1 MKVENKENIMGTMEE
16 KLLIFKMALPMIF
29 SVLVSSLY
37 NIVDSIFI
45 GRIGEKALTAISLGA
60 PISSL
65 MVEISFG
72 IAVGV
77 NAILSRKLGEK
88 DLDGVSIVTG
98 QGFLLMGVVYI
109 IFLLFGLYGVRKFFE
124 IQTTD
129 IDIVNLG
136 IEYSSIV
143 TIFSFGLMMQS
154 LVERLLSSTGK
165 MNGSMVVLL
174 SGAITNIIL
183 DPILIFGYFG
193 FPMMGMAGAAI
204 ATVIGQVVA
213 GTIGIIL
220 NLIINK
226 DIVFKLKSF
235 IPNLSVIKDIIIIAI
250 PTTLTYS
257 INSVL
262 MFFMNQIL
270 VLLSIFAPAVYI
282 IYNRVRSFVA
292 LPVWGIR
299 NTIISIIAYN
309 LGAKKLERVKNVI
322 SISLKFSLIIMIIGT
337 LLFEIIPNYL
347 LRIFSASG
355 DMLSI
360 GIIAFR
366 IIGVTYIMQGISII
380 LSGVFQAVGHSEMA
394 LYSSLVQ
401 AVTLLGSAFII
412 SRSGSINAIWF
423 SFVISE
429 VCMCIVSIWLM
440 NKISKKQLNVEN
452 LSSIE

>member
-1 MKVENKENIMGTMEE
+1 MKVETKENIMGTMEE

-88 DLDGVSIVTG
+88 DFDGVSVVTG

-109 IFLLFGLYGVRKFFE
+109 IFLLFGLYGVRQFFE
-124 IQTTD
+124 IQTND
-129 IDIVNLG
+129 IEIVNLG

-154 LVERLLSSTGK
+154 IVERLLSSTGK
-165 MNGSMVVLL
+165 TNRSMLVLL

-183 DPILIFGYFG
+183 DPIFIFGYFG
-193 FPMMGMAGAAI
+193 FPMMGMTGAAI
-204 ATVIGQVVA
+204 ATVLGQVVA
-213 GTIGIIL
+213 GTVGLIL
-220 NLIINK
+220 NLTINK
-226 DIVFKLKSF
+226 DIVFRLKSF
-235 IPNLSVIKDIIIIAI
+235 IPNLIVIKDIIVIAI

-257 INSVL
+257 INSIL

-270 VLLSIFAPAVYI
+270 VGLSILAPAVYI

-309 LGAKKLERVKNVI
+309 LGAGKTDRVKNVI
-322 SISLKFSLIIMIIGT
+322 NISIRFSLIIMIIGT
-337 LLFEIIPNYL
+337 LMFEIIPSTL
-347 LRIFSASG
+347 FQIFSASG

-360 GIIAFR
+360 GVIAFR
-366 IIGVTYIMQGISII
+366 IIGITYILQGISII
-380 LSGVFQAVGHSEMA
+380 LSGVFQAVGHSDMA

-401 AVTLLGSAFII
+401 AITLVGSAFAI
-412 SRSGSINAIWF
+412 SKTNNINLVWF
-423 SFVISE
+423 SFIISE
-429 VCMCIVSIWLM
+429 VCMCLISIIFEK
-440 NKISKKQLNVEN
+440 NITKEVLNT
-452 LSSIE
+452 

>member
-1 MKVENKENIMGTMEE
+1 MEAINKENIMGTMEE
-16 KLLIFKMALPMIF
+16 KALIFKMAIPMIF

-72 IAVGV
+72 VAVGV

-88 DLDGVSIVTG
+88 DRDGVSIVTG
-98 QGFLLMGVVYI
+98 QGFILMSIIYI
-109 IFLLFGLYGVRKFFE
+109 IFLLFGLYGVRQFFE
-124 IQTTD
+124 MQTKD
-129 IDIVNLG
+129 VEIVNLG
-136 IEYSSIV
+136 LEYSSIV
-143 TIFSFGLMMQS
+143 TIFSFGLLLQS

-165 MNGSMVVLL
+165 TNGSMIVLL

-193 FPMMGMAGAAI
+193 FQKMGMAGAAI
-204 ATVIGQVVA
+204 ATVIGQLVA
-213 GTIGIIL
+213 GSVGLIL
-220 NLIINK
+220 NLTINK
-226 DIVFKLKSF
+226 DIVFKVKSF
-235 IPNLSVIKDIIIIAI
+235 IPKFDVIKDIIVIAI

-257 INSVL
+257 INSIL

-270 VLLSIFAPAVYI
+270 VYLSILAPAVYI

-309 LGAKKLERVKNVI
+309 LGAGKFERVKNVI
-322 SISLKFSLIIMIIGT
+322 SISLKLSLIIMVIGT
-337 LLFEIIPNYL
+337 LLFEMIPNYL
-347 LRIFSASG
+347 LMIFSASS
-355 DMLSI
+355 DMMSI
-360 GIIAFR
+360 GVIAFR
-366 IIGVTYIMQGISII
+366 IIGITYILQGISII

-401 AVTLLGSAFII
+401 GISLVGSAFVI
-412 SRSGSINAIWF
+412 SKSKNINAVWL
-423 SFVISE
+423 SFIISE
-429 VCMCIVSIWLM
+429 VCMCLISGLFM
-440 NKISKKQLNVEN
+440 KNISKKQL
-452 LSSIE
+452 SI

>member
-1 MKVENKENIMGTMEE
+1 MKVETEENIMGTMEE

-45 GRIGEKALTAISLGA
+45 GRIGEKVLTAISLGA

-88 DLDGVSIVTG
+88 DFDGVSIVTG

-109 IFLLFGLYGVRKFFE
+109 IFLLFGLYGVRQFFE
-124 IQTTD
+124 IQTND
-129 IDIVNLG
+129 IEIVNLG

-154 LVERLLSSTGK
+154 IVERLLSSTGK
-165 MNGSMVVLL
+165 TNGSMIVLL

-213 GTIGIIL
+213 GSVGLIL
-220 NLIINK
+220 NLTINK
-226 DIVFKLKSF
+226 DIVFKARSF
-235 IPNLSVIKDIIIIAI
+235 IPKLNVINDIIVIAI

-257 INSVL
+257 INSIL

-270 VLLSIFAPAVYI
+270 VGLSILAPAVYI

-309 LGAKKLERVKNVI
+309 LGAGKTDRVKNVI
-322 SISLKFSLIIMIIGT
+322 NISLRFSLIIMIVGT
-337 LLFEIIPNYL
+337 LMSEIIPSTL
-347 LRIFSASG
+347 LQIFSASS

-360 GIIAFR
+360 GVIAFR
-366 IIGVTYIMQGISII
+366 IIGITYILQGISII
-380 LSGVFQAVGHSEMA
+380 LSGVFQAVGHSDMA

-401 AVTLLGSAFII
+401 AITLVGSAFAI
-412 SRSGSINAIWF
+412 SKTNNINLVWF
-423 SFVISE
+423 SFIVSE
-429 VCMCIVSIWLM
+429 VCMCLISI
-440 NKISKKQLNVEN
+440 IFKKKYNERSFEYIKN
-452 LSSIE
+452 

>member
-1 MKVENKENIMGTMEE
+1 MKIETNENIMGAMEE
-16 KLLIFKMALPMIF
+16 KALILKMSLPMIF

-88 DLDGVSIVTG
+88 DTDGVSVITG
-98 QGFLLMGVVYI
+98 QGFLLIGIVYI
-109 IFLLFGLYGVRKFFE
+109 IFLLFGLYGVRQFFE
-124 IQTTD
+124 MQTND
-129 IDIVNLG
+129 FEIVDLG
-136 IEYSSIV
+136 TEYSSIV

-154 LVERLLSSTGK
+154 IVERLLSATGK
-165 MNGSMVVLL
+165 TNASMIVLL

-193 FPMMGMAGAAI
+193 LPMMGMAGAAI
-204 ATVIGQVVA
+204 ATVIGQVIA
-213 GTIGIIL
+213 GCVGLIL
-220 NLIINK
+220 NLTINK
-226 DIVFKLKSF
+226 EIVFRLKSF
-235 IPNLSVIKDIIIIAI
+235 IPDILLIKDIIVIAI

-257 INSVL
+257 INSIL

-270 VLLSIFAPAVYI
+270 VGLSILAPAVYI

-299 NTIISIIAYN
+299 NTIISILAYN
-309 LGAKKLERVKNVI
+309 IGAKKIERANNVI
-322 SISLKFSLIIMIIGT
+322 RISLRFSFVIMVIGT
-337 LLFEIIPNYL
+337 LLFEIIPSYL
-347 LRIFSASG
+347 LKFFSASPN
-355 DMLSI
+355 MLSM
-360 GIIAFR
+360 GVIAFR
-366 IIGVTYIMQGISII
+366 IIGVTYIFQGISIT
-380 LSGVFQAVGHSEMA
+380 LSGVFQAVGHSKLA

-401 AVTLLGSAFII
+401 AITLVGSAFII
-412 SRSGSINAIWF
+412 SKGSSINAIWF

-429 VCMCIVSIWLM
+429 VYMCLVSVLFI
-440 NKISKKQLNVEN
+440 KKVSKEIL
-452 LSSIE
+452 IT

>member
-1 MKVENKENIMGTMEE
+1 MKVETNENIMGTMEE
-16 KLLIFKMALPMIF
+16 KALILKMSLPMIF

-88 DLDGVSIVTG
+88 DIDGVSIVTG
-98 QGFLLMGVVYI
+98 QGFLLMGVIYI
-109 IFLLFGLYGVRKFFE
+109 IFLLFGLYGVKQFFE
-124 IQTTD
+124 MQTKD
-129 IDIVNLG
+129 FEIVNLG

-165 MNGSMVVLL
+165 TNGSMIVLL

-213 GTIGIIL
+213 GSVGLIL
-220 NLIINK
+220 NLTINK
-226 DIVFKLKSF
+226 DIVLKARSF
-235 IPNLSVIKDIIIIAI
+235 IPKLNVINDIIVIAI

-257 INSVL
+257 INSIL

-270 VLLSIFAPAVYI
+270 VGLSILAPAVYI

-309 LGAKKLERVKNVI
+309 LGAGKFERVKNVI
-322 SISLKFSLIIMIIGT
+322 GISLKFSLIIMIVGT

-347 LRIFSASG
+347 LMIFSASY
-355 DMLSI
+355 DMLAM
-360 GIIAFR
+360 GVIAFR
-366 IIGVTYIMQGISII
+366 IIGITYILQGISII
-380 LSGVFQAVGHSEMA
+380 LSGVFQAVGHSELA

-401 AVTLLGSAFII
+401 AITLVGSAFII
-412 SRSGSINAIWF
+412 SKGNSINAIWF
-423 SFVISE
+423 SFVVSE
-429 VCMCIVSIWLM
+429 VCMCLISILFIKRVSKEIL
-440 NKISKKQLNVEN
+440 IT
-452 LSSIE
+452 